1 MTGLS
6 GKKIVLGVSGGIA
19 AYKAPE
25 LVRRLRERG
34 AEVRVAMTEAA
45 KAFITPLSLQ
55 AVSGYP
61 VSDSLLDPAAEAAM
75 GHIELGKWADL
86 VILAPATAD
95 LIARVAAGMAND
107 LVTTICLATPSPVAV
122 VPAMNQQ
129 MYRNAATQHNLQ
141 VLASRGLQLWG
152 PDSGSQA
159 CGDIGP
165 GRMLDPLV
173 IVEMAAQHF
182 APVKDLQHLNIMIT
196 AGPTRER
203 LDPVRY
209 ITNDSSGKMGFAIA
223 AAAAARGAN
232 VTLVSGPVALS
243 TPPFVQRVE
252 VTTALEMEA
261 EVQKRAQQQHIF
273 IGCAAVADYRAAEIA
288 SEKIK
293 KQGDE
298 LTLTMIK
305 NPDIVAGVAALA
317 VNRPFVVGFAA
328 ETNNVEE
335 YARQKRQQKNLDLI
349 CANDVSLSNQ
359 GFNSDNNALHLFW
372 QEGDKILP
380 LERKERLGHL
390 LLDEIVTRYDEK
402 NRR

>member
-1 MTGLS
+1 MGLA

-19 AYKAPE
+19 AYKTPE

-129 MYRNAATQHNLQ
+129 MYRNIATQQNIER
-141 VLASRGLQLWG
+141 LASRGLRIWG

-159 CGDIGP
+159 CGDVGP
-165 GRMLDPLV
+165 GRMLDPLE
-173 IVEMAAQHF
+173 IVELAANHF
-182 APVKDLQHLNIMIT
+182 APVNDLQHLNIMIT

-209 ITNDSSGKMGFAIA
+209 ITNESSGKMGFAIA
-223 AAAAARGAN
+223 AAASARGAR
-232 VTLVSGPVALS
+232 VTLVAGPVALP
-243 TPPFVQRVE
+243 TPPGVE
-252 VTTALEMEA
+252 RIDVESALEMEA
-261 EVQKRAQQQHIF
+261 AVQQRAQQQQIF
-273 IGCAAVADYRAAEIA
+273 IGCAAVADYRAETIS

-298 LTLTMIK
+298 LTLKMVK
-305 NPDIVAGVAALA
+305 NPDIVAGVAALSQ
-317 VNRPFVVGFAA
+317 NRPYVVGFAA

-335 YARQKRQQKNLDLI
+335 YARQKRQRKNLDLI
-349 CANDVSLSNQ
+349 CANDVSQ
-359 GFNSDNNALHLFW
+359 AGHGFNSDTNALHLFW
-372 QEGDKILP
+372 QEGDKVLP
-380 LERKERLGHL
+380 LERKALLGQR

>member
-1 MTGLS
+1 MGLA

-19 AYKAPE
+19 AYKTPE

-107 LVTTICLATPSPVAV
+107 LVATICLATPSPVAV

-129 MYRNAATQHNLQ
+129 MYRNIATQQNIEQ
-141 VLASRGLQLWG
+141 LASRGLHIWG

-159 CGDIGP
+159 CGDVGP
-165 GRMLDPLV
+165 GRMLDPLE
-173 IVEMAAQHF
+173 IVELAANHF
-182 APVKDLQHLNIMIT
+182 APVNDLQHLNIMIT

-223 AAAAARGAN
+223 AAASARGAR
-232 VTLVSGPVALS
+232 VTLVAGPVALA
-243 TPPFVQRVE
+243 TPPGVE
-252 VTTALEMEA
+252 RIDVGSALEMEA
-261 EVQKRAQQQHIF
+261 AVQQRAQQQQIF
-273 IGCAAVADYRAAEIA
+273 IGCAAVADYRAETIS

-298 LTLTMIK
+298 LTLKMVK
-305 NPDIVAGVAALA
+305 NPDIVAGVAALSQ
-317 VNRPFVVGFAA
+317 NRPYVVGFAA

-335 YARQKRQQKNLDLI
+335 YARQKRLRKNLDLI
-349 CANDVSLSNQ
+349 CANDVSQ
-359 GFNSDNNALHLFW
+359 AGHGFNSDTNALHLFW
-372 QEGDKILP
+372 QEGEKVLP
-380 LERKERLGHL
+380 LERKALLGQR

>member
-1 MTGLS
+1 MGLA

-122 VPAMNQQ
+122 VPAMNRQ
-129 MYRNAATQHNLQ
+129 MYRNVATQHNIAL
-141 VLASRGLQLWG
+141 LASRGLHIWG

-159 CGDIGP
+159 CGDVGP
-165 GRMLDPLV
+165 GRMLDPLE
-173 IVEMAAQHF
+173 IVDLAVNHF
-182 APVKDLQHLNIMIT
+182 APVNDLQHLNIMIT

-223 AAAAARGAN
+223 AAASARGAR
-232 VTLVSGPVALS
+232 VTLVSGPVNLS
-243 TPPFVQRVE
+243 TPAGVE
-252 VTTALEMEA
+252 RIDVESALEMEA
-261 EVQKRAQQQHIF
+261 AVQQRAAQQHIF
-273 IGCAAVADYRAAEIA
+273 IGCAAVADYRAETIS

-298 LTLTMIK
+298 LTLKMVK
-305 NPDIVAGVAALA
+305 NPDIVAGVAALV
-317 VNRPFVVGFAA
+317 VNRPYVVGFAA

-335 YARQKRQQKNLDLI
+335 YARQKRLRKNLDLI
-349 CANDVSLSNQ
+349 CANDVSQAGQ
-359 GFNSDNNALHLFW
+359 GFNSDTNALHLFW
-372 QEGDKILP
+372 QEGDKVLP
-380 LERKERLGHL
+380 LERKALLGQR

>member
-1 MTGLS
+1 MSLA

-19 AYKAPE
+19 AYKTPE
-25 LVRRLRERG
+25 LVRRLRDRG
-34 AEVRVAMTEAA
+34 AEVRVAMTEGA

-129 MYRNAATQHNLQ
+129 MYRNAATQHNLS
-141 VLASRGLQLWG
+141 VLAARGVQLWG

-159 CGDIGP
+159 CGDVGP
-165 GRMLDPLV
+165 GRMLDPLA
-173 IVEMAAQHF
+173 IVDLAAAHF
-182 APVKDLQHLNIMIT
+182 SPVKTLQHLNIMIT
-196 AGPTRER
+196 AGPTQEL

-209 ITNDSSGKMGFAIA
+209 ITNKSSGKMGFAIA
-223 AAAAARGAN
+223 AAAARLGAN
-232 VTLVSGPVALS
+232 VTLVSGPVALP
-243 TPPFVQRVE
+243 TPAGVKRVD
-252 VTTALEMEA
+252 VVTALEMEA
-261 EVQKRAQQQHIF
+261 AVQAQVQSQQIF
-273 IGCAAVADYRAAEIA
+273 IGCAAVADYRAAA
-288 SEKIK
+288 VADEKIK

-298 LTLTMIK
+298 ITIKMVK
-305 NPDIVAGVAALA
+305 NPDIVAGVAALNT
-317 VNRPFVVGFAA
+317 NRPYVVGFAA

-335 YARQKRQQKNLDLI
+335 YARQKRIRKNLDLI
-349 CANDVSLSNQ
+349 CANDVSDANQ
-359 GFNSDNNALHLFW
+359 GFNSDSNALHLFW
-372 QEGDKILP
+372 QDGDKVLP
-380 LERKERLGHL
+380 LERKALLGQL

>member
-1 MTGLS
+1 MGLA

-19 AYKAPE
+19 AYKTPE

-86 VILAPATAD
+86 VILAPSTAD

-129 MYRNAATQHNLQ
+129 MYRNIATQQNIER
-141 VLASRGLQLWG
+141 LASRGLRIWG

-159 CGDIGP
+159 CGDVGP
-165 GRMLDPLV
+165 GRMLDPLE
-173 IVEMAAQHF
+173 IVELAANHF
-182 APVKDLQHLNIMIT
+182 APVNDLQHLNIMIT

-223 AAAAARGAN
+223 AAASARGAR
-232 VTLVSGPVALS
+232 VTLVAGPVALP
-243 TPPFVQRVE
+243 TPPGVE
-252 VTTALEMEA
+252 RIDVESALEMEA
-261 EVQKRAQQQHIF
+261 AVQQRAQQQQIF
-273 IGCAAVADYRAAEIA
+273 IGCAAVADYRAETIS

-298 LTLTMIK
+298 LTLKMVK
-305 NPDIVAGVAALA
+305 NPDIVAGVAALSQ
-317 VNRPFVVGFAA
+317 NRPYVVGFAA

-335 YARQKRQQKNLDLI
+335 YARQKRQRKNLDLI
-349 CANDVSLSNQ
+349 CANDVSQ
-359 GFNSDNNALHLFW
+359 AGHGFNSDTNALHLFW
-372 QEGDKILP
+372 QEGDKVLP
-380 LERKERLGHL
+380 LERKALLGQR

>member
-1 MTGLS
+1 MPV
-6 GKKIVLGVSGGIA
+6 KKIVLGVSGGIA
-19 AYKAPE
+19 AYKTPE

-129 MYRNAATQHNLQ
+129 MYRNIATQQNIER
-141 VLASRGLQLWG
+141 LASRGLRIWG

-159 CGDIGP
+159 CGDVGP
-165 GRMLDPLV
+165 GRMLDPLE
-173 IVEMAAQHF
+173 IVELAVKHF
-182 APVKDLQHLNIMIT
+182 APVNDLQHLNIMIT

-223 AAAAARGAN
+223 AAASARGAR
-232 VTLVSGPVALS
+232 VTLVAGPVALP
-243 TPPFVQRVE
+243 TPPGVE
-252 VTTALEMEA
+252 RIDVESALEMEA
-261 EVQKRAQQQHIF
+261 AVQQRAQQQQIF
-273 IGCAAVADYRAAEIA
+273 IGCAAVADYRAETIS

-298 LTLTMIK
+298 LTLKMVK
-305 NPDIVAGVAALA
+305 NPDIVAGVAALSQ
-317 VNRPFVVGFAA
+317 NRPYVVGFAA

-335 YARQKRQQKNLDLI
+335 YARQKRQRKNLDLI
-349 CANDVSLSNQ
+349 CANDVSQ
-359 GFNSDNNALHLFW
+359 AGHGFNSDTNALHLFW
-372 QEGDKILP
+372 QEGDKVLP
-380 LERKERLGHL
+380 LERKALLGQR

>member
-1 MTGLS
+1 MMSLA

-19 AYKAPE
+19 AYKTPE
-25 LVRRLRERG
+25 LVRRLRDRG
-34 AEVRVAMTEAA
+34 AEVRVAMTEGA

-75 GHIELGKWADL
+75 GHIELGKWAAL

-95 LIARVAAGMAND
+95 LIARVTAGMAND
-107 LVTTICLATPSPVAV
+107 LVSTICLATPSPIAV

-129 MYRNAATQHNLQ
+129 MYRAAATQHNLS
-141 VLASRGLQLWG
+141 VLAARGVLLWG

-159 CGDIGP
+159 CGDVGP
-165 GRMLDPLV
+165 GRMLDPLA
-173 IVEMAAQHF
+173 IVDLAAAHF
-182 APVKDLQHLNIMIT
+182 SPVKTLQHLNIMIT
-196 AGPTRER
+196 AGPTQEL

-209 ITNDSSGKMGFAIA
+209 ITNKSSGKMGFAIA
-223 AAAAARGAN
+223 DAAARLSAN
-232 VTLVSGPVALS
+232 VTLVSGPVSLP
-243 TPPFVQRVE
+243 TPAGVKRVD
-252 VTTALEMEA
+252 VVTALEMEA
-261 EVQKRAQQQHIF
+261 AVQAQVQSQQIF
-273 IGCAAVADYRAAEIA
+273 IGCAAVADYRAAA
-288 SEKIK
+288 VADEKIK

-298 LTLTMIK
+298 ITIKMVK
-305 NPDIVAGVAALA
+305 NPDIVAGVAALST
-317 VNRPFVVGFAA
+317 NRPYVVGFAA

-335 YARQKRQQKNLDLI
+335 YARQKRIRKNLDLI
-349 CANDVSLSNQ
+349 CANDVSDSNQ

-372 QEGDKILP
+372 QDGDKVLP
-380 LERKERLGHL
+380 LERKALLGQL